1 MSGAKAILAQS
12 ENATITR
19 VEQSVPRLGTEW
31 GFSLVSG
38 PAWVGG
44 SAYYVRTERHFSE
57 YDVCV
62 FSSSLN

>member
-19 VEQSVPRLGTEW
+19 VVQSVPRLGTEW

-38 PAWVGG
+38 PAWVRG
-44 SAYYVRTERHFSE
+44 SAYYVQDRKAF
-57 YDVCV
+57 
-62 FSSSLN
+62 L